1 MILKSHERLMLQVL
15 DDVAPPGFPGTLSIF
30 SRVVTHRAVP
40 LLMHRPKSSQPP
52 FRSFGVPRLVLFEV
66 ELNGTKY
73 KKAHQSTLLLDRQT
87 ASEHGQFETLG
98 SSKLKGFAS
107 LGCQSFSTG
116 RCGILECCSSPTFQH
131 ISSQFLDVLREW
143 HFANVLR
150 ENCFGHAYACTSD
163 SV

>member
-1 MILKSHERLMLQVL
+1 MILKSHERLMLEVLMMLHHQAFQVL
-15 DDVAPPGFPGTLSIF
+15 WVYFPALSHSAF
-30 SRVVTHRAVP
+30 P

-52 FRSFGVPRLVLFEV
+52 FWSFGVPRLVLFEV

-73 KKAHQSTLLLDRQT
+73 NKAHQSTLLLDWQT